1 MSIYRHLHLNA
12 SCLQVRAGCTC
23 QNFFSI
29 LFHFQ
34 SFNLLLTCSEAMAGK
49 LWGWFW
55 LAETIWP
62 FFCSSTTGCTG
73 KGSRAARGLGS
84 AAAVQILQPG
94 QWCWL
99 IEEVS
104 TVHFNSFQLGGKL
117 LDCSLS
123 SKNILPH
130 DAEF

>member
-1 MSIYRHLHLNA
+1 MLLAFKLGQVVLVKASSPSCFTFRVSISSSPA
-12 SCLQVRAGCTC
+12 VRPWLG
-23 QNFFSI
+23 NSGGG
-29 LFHFQ
+29 
-34 SFNLLLTCSEAMAGK
+34 S
-49 LWGWFW
+49 GWLKQFG
-55 LAETIWP
+55 L
-62 FFCSSTTGCTG
+62 FCSSTTGCTG
-73 KGSRAARGLGS
+73 KGSKAARGLGS

-99 IEEVS
+99 LEEVS